1 MHAKQPRY
9 DAGDA
14 RGSNDWPAIAIQI
27 AVATIFSGVIAYVAT
42 NPEQLV
48 QARAAVGK
56 VVDAPT
62 PARLTQPAPPPP
74 SAAPDEPVQVQVTNP
89 FDKTEVFDFP
99 AGTSESD
106 ARLAVARILMQRAQ
120 ERQSLWARSD
130 HRLKRRANHFQPV
143 TGADLTITGVG
154 NTPAMASAGPP
165 RS

>member
-1 MHAKQPRY
+1 MHAKQPKY

-14 RGSNDWPAIAIQI
+14 RGSSDWPAIAIQI

-48 QARAAVGK
+48 QAQAAVGK
-56 VVDAPT
+56 VDAPT
-62 PARLTQPAPPPP
+62 PVRSARPAPVEVP
-74 SAAPDEPVQVQVTNP
+74 AAPDEPVQVQVTNP

-99 AGTSESD
+99 AGTSETD
-106 ARLAVARILMQRAQ
+106 AQLAVARILMQRAQ

-143 TGADLTITGVG
+143 TSADLTSTGVG
-154 NTPAMASAGPP
+154 STPAMASAGPP
-165 RS
+165 QS

>member
-1 MHAKQPRY
+1 VHAKQPKY

-14 RGSNDWPAIAIQI
+14 RGSSDWPAIAIQI

-48 QARAAVGK
+48 QAQAAIGK
-56 VVDAPT
+56 VDAPA
-62 PARLTQPAPPPP
+62 PARPAESAPPP
-74 SAAPDEPVQVQVTNP
+74 AAPDEAVQVQVTNP

-99 AGTSESD
+99 PGTSETD
-106 ARLAVARILMQRAQ
+106 AQLAVARILMQRAQ

-143 TGADLTITGVG
+143 TSADLTSTGVG
-154 NTPAMASAGPP
+154 STPAMASAGPP
-165 RS
+165 QS

>member
-1 MHAKQPRY
+1 VHAKQPKY

-14 RGSNDWPAIAIQI
+14 RGSSDWPAIAIQI

-48 QARAAVGK
+48 QAQAAVGK
-56 VVDAPT
+56 VDAPT
-62 PARLTQPAPPPP
+62 RARPAQPAPPAPP
-74 SAAPDEPVQVQVTNP
+74 AAPDEPVQVQVTNP

-99 AGTSESD
+99 AGTSETD
-106 ARLAVARILMQRAQ
+106 AQLAVARILMQRAQ

-165 RS
+165 QS

>member
-1 MHAKQPRY
+1 MHAKQPKY

-14 RGSNDWPAIAIQI
+14 RVGNDWPAIAIQI

-48 QARAAVGK
+48 QAQAAVGK
-56 VVDAPT
+56 VDAPT
-62 PARLTQPAPPPP
+62 RARPAQPAPPAPP
-74 SAAPDEPVQVQVTNP
+74 AAPDEPVQVQVTNP

-99 AGTSESD
+99 AGTSETD
-106 ARLAVARILMQRAQ
+106 AQLAVARILMQRAH

-130 HRLKRRANHFQPV
+130 HRPKRRVNHFQPV

>member
-1 MHAKQPRY
+1 VHAKQPRY
-9 DAGDA
+9 DAGDT
-14 RGSNDWPAIAIQI
+14 RISNDWPAIAIQI

-48 QARAAVGK
+48 QAQAAVGK
-56 VVDAPT
+56 VEAPA
-62 PARLTQPAPPPP
+62 PARPAQSAPPP
-74 SAAPDEPVQVQVTNP
+74 AAAAEPVQVQVTNP

-99 AGTSESD
+99 PGTSEPD
-106 ARLAVARILMQRAQ
+106 AQLAVARILMQRAH

-130 HRLKRRANHFQPV
+130 HRPKRRVNHFQPV

>member
-1 MHAKQPRY
+1 VHAKQPRY
-9 DAGDA
+9 DAGDT
-14 RGSNDWPAIAIQI
+14 RISNDWPAIAIQI

-48 QARAAVGK
+48 QAQAAIGK
-56 VVDAPT
+56 VDAPA
-62 PARLTQPAPPPP
+62 PARPAESAPPP
-74 SAAPDEPVQVQVTNP
+74 AAPDEAVQVQVTNP

-99 AGTSESD
+99 AGTSETD
-106 ARLAVARILMQRAQ
+106 AQLAVARILMQRAQ

-130 HRLKRRANHFQPV
+130 HRPKRRVNHFQPV

>member
-9 DAGDA
+9 DAGDT
-14 RGSNDWPAIAIQI
+14 RISSDWPAIAIQI

-48 QARAAVGK
+48 QAQAAIGK
-56 VVDAPT
+56 VDAPA
-62 PARLTQPAPPPP
+62 PARPAESAPPP
-74 SAAPDEPVQVQVTNP
+74 AAPDEAVQVQVTNP

-99 AGTSESD
+99 PGTSET
-106 ARLAVARILMQRAQ
+106 AAQLAVARILMQRAQ

-130 HRLKRRANHFQPV
+130 HRPKRRVNHFQPV

>member
-1 MHAKQPRY
+1 MPAKQSKY

-14 RGSNDWPAIAIQI
+14 RVGNDWPAIAIQI

-48 QARAAVGK
+48 QAQAAVAK
-56 VVDAPT
+56 VDAPT
-62 PARLTQPAPPPP
+62 PARPAQSAP
-74 SAAPDEPVQVQVTNP
+74 SPAAPDEAVQVQVTNP

-99 AGTSESD
+99 PGTSETD
-106 ARLAVARILMQRAQ
+106 AQLAVARILMQRAQ

-130 HRLKRRANHFQPV
+130 HRLKRRVNHFQPV

-154 NTPAMASAGPP
+154 NTAMASAGPP